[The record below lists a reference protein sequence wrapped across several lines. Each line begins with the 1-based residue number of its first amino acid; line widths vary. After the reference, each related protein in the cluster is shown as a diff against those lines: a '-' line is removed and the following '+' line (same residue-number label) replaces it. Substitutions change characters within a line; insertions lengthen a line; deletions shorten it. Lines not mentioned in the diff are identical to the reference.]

1 MKKKMFKLILISCVL
16 VAAMVSMTAC
26 MSSKAETEKT
36 NKPLAVAV
44 VLGQHENSKVINLNS
59 DFVKKPVMQA
69 VSSFG
74 FVSVI
79 SADGEPDLV
88 IGKTYEVKEQYKG
101 NPELLQE
108 LAEKESITVL
118 QEMEDVRA
126 NDPEVDTLES
136 LRMAVRT
143 FDSAPEGAIKEIL
156 IIDTGLSTAGILKFQ
171 NNLINAEPNTVV
183 RMLSEKKA
191 IPNLDGVTVRWQ
203 QMGDVEAPQ
212 KELTPAQAE
221 NLRAIWKAIVEEGGG
236 VFEAKDVIANPGKVS
251 GNLPPVSTVELP
263 AETAIKF
270 ATKEVKDYSKPIF
283 LSEEQ
288 VKFIPDSDEYIDENA
303 ANDVIKPIA
312 DYMKENRRFKMLL
325 VGTTAG
331 DTNSDFSMNLSK
343 RRAETVKS
351 SLISMGV
358 PKDSFVCIGLGCS
371 DPWHIPNVGTGD
383 GMASNNRK
391 VVLID
396 ANSDIA
402 KSLMKLKRK

>member
-1 MKKKMFKLILISCVL
+1 MKKKMFKLVLISCAL
-16 VAAMVSMTAC
+16 VSVMVSMTAC
-26 MSSKAETEKT
+26 VSNKAETKAE

-44 VLGQHENSKVINLNS
+44 VLGQHENSQAINLNS
-59 DFVKKPVMQA
+59 DFVKKPVIQA

-79 SADGEPDLV
+79 SADGEPNLV
-88 IGKTYEVKEQYKG
+88 TGKTYEVKEQYKG
-101 NPELLQE
+101 NPGLLQE

-136 LRMAVRT
+136 LRLAVRT
-143 FDSAPEGAIKEIL
+143 FDSAPEGATKEIL
-156 IIDTGLSTAGILKFQ
+156 IIDTGLSTAGILNFQ
-171 NNLINAEPNTVV
+171 NNLINAEPDTVV
-183 RMLSEKKA
+183 RMLSEKKS

-236 VFEAKDVIANPGKVS
+236 IFEAKDVIANPGKVS

-270 ATKEVKDYSKPIF
+270 APKEVKDYSKPIF

-303 ANDVIKPIA
+303 ANDVIKPVA
-312 DYMKENRRFKMLL
+312 DYMKKNRGFKMLL

-331 DTNSDFSMNLSK
+331 DTNSAFSINLSK

-358 PKDSFVCIGLGCS
+358 PKDRIVCIGLGCS

-402 KSLMKLKRK
+402 KSLMK